1 MFLEA
6 VVADHSLDSKGFTY
20 FVPESL
26 RESVFRGC
34 VVEVPFGE
42 NLEPAVVTEIDAP
55 PPERAEAKS
64 IVSVVIPEP
73 VVAPYQIGAAY
84 DLCEKY
90 FISFHTA
97 LSFFLPTP
105 VFRRFLKTG
114 KGYGVAEGRSSDFR
128 PKASAGRDAVRDP
141 QTSSASRP
149 ADCLPGSATADP
161 VREPAKG
168 GTSELLPSRPVLF
181 YDRDGIGAAK
191 IFGNAIPAE
200 PGTVLILPSDSAVD
214 AFLRETALPAD
225 SFLVH
230 ADSLTEAK
238 DFRLRLSVAARERP
252 FLV

>member
-42 NLEPAVVTEIDAP
+42 SLEPAVVTEIDAP

-64 IVSVVIPEP
+64 IVSVIVSEP

-114 KGYGVAEGRSSDFR
+114 KGYGLAEGRDSD
-128 PKASAGRDAVRDP
+128 
-141 QTSSASRP
+141 
-149 ADCLPGSATADP
+149 DP
-161 VREPAKG
+161 VRGPAEG
-168 GTSELLPSRPVLF
+168 GTSESLPSRPVLF

>member
-6 VVADHSLDSKGFTY
+6 VVTDHSLDSKGFTY

-26 RESVFRGC
+26 RESVSRGC

-42 NLEPAVVTEIDAP
+42 SLEPAVVTEIDAP
-55 PPERAEAKS
+55 PPECAEAKS
-64 IVSVVIPEP
+64 IVSVIVSEP
-73 VVAPYQIGAAY
+73 VVAPYQIDAAY
-84 DLCEKY
+84 DLCRRY
-90 FISFHTA
+90 FVSFHTA
-97 LSFFLPTP
+97 FSFFLPTP

-114 KGYGVAEGRSSDFR
+114 KGYGVTEGGDSDFR
-128 PKASAGRDAVRDP
+128 PKASAGPHEPTDLAPNRVEVVAVP
-141 QTSSASRP
+141 SAHAGRGP
-149 ADCLPGSATADP
+149 A
-161 VREPAKG
+161 EG
-168 GTSELLPSRPVLF
+168 GKEGIPTFRPVLF

-200 PGTVLILPSDSAVD
+200 PGTALILPSDSAVD

-225 SFLVH
+225 SFLIH

>member
-42 NLEPAVVTEIDAP
+42 SLEPAVVTEIDAP

-114 KGYGVAEGRSSDFR
+114 KGYGLAEGRDSD
-128 PKASAGRDAVRDP
+128 
-141 QTSSASRP
+141 
-149 ADCLPGSATADP
+149 DP
-161 VREPAKG
+161 VRGPAEG
-168 GTSELLPSRPVLF
+168 GTSESLPSRPVLF